1 MTKLIKFL
9 FWSSIAVTAFGILT
23 TLTVYLYLKPDLPE
37 ISLVDQSQ
45 LQIPLK
51 IYTSDGVL
59 IGEFGEK
66 KRRPISFDDIPDN
79 LKNAFLA
86 AEDDGFFRHQ
96 GISYTGIL
104 RSFIRCI
111 GPNGCFG
118 GGGTISMQV
127 VRGYVL
133 TRDQTVIRKLKEILL
148 AYQLESSA
156 SKNEIFELYVNS
168 IFLGNRS
175 YGIESAADTYFGK
188 TSQELSLAESALIA
202 SLAQLPSRVNPI
214 KAPERTKSRRNWIL
228 GRMLKLRYIS
238 NEDYVLAIAE
248 PVNISKNIKS
258 YDLDSRHLAELI
270 RQEIINRYG
279 LKAYTEGWEVYSTID
294 SKLQT
299 KAIASI
305 SERLSEY
312 DKRHGW
318 RQKNNYLDIFSIED
332 LNSLLNLDYS
342 PLTDGLAESFD
353 FTSDV
358 DTLIERVRDAFDSNT
373 FIHSH
378 KRGIVI
384 DVNEDNFIYLSEDL
398 KVLSIDW
405 DEELYK
411 WARRYISIN
420 SRGAIPQN
428 FYDLIKPGDFI
439 YLKSINDA
447 IILDQIP
454 LAEAALISIDPKTG
468 SISSYVGGSSFNDG
482 LFDRVRLSFP
492 QTGSSF
498 KPFVYAAAFANN
510 YNPSS
515 LINDAPIIFNDEN
528 LESFWRPENYTGKF
542 YGPTRLREGLVQSL
556 NIVSIKLLRELGI
569 SKANNYISKFGF
581 ERNRLPNDLSLALG
595 SGNFS
600 PAEVA
605 RSYGVLAN
613 DGYLVDLYY
622 VSKILDRNGNDIFT
636 HKDITEDQ
644 EIDVISNMTAF
655 PWLNTLELE
664 AKKPYSLLNNVPN
677 KNRIIDERVT
687 HIVKDILK
695 EHTRRGSTGRKTG
708 ILKRSDIAGKTGTT
722 NDAKSTWFSGFHE
735 DLVTTVWVG
744 TDDFT
749 SLGDNEYGS
758 SIALP
763 IWVDYMSLALDSLP
777 ESKITIPSGISY
789 VKVNKSTGEIA
800 NPSDKNTY
808 FELFLNEN
816 IPN

>member
-294 SKLQT
+294 SKLQN

-644 EIDVISNMTAF
+644 EMDVTSNMTAF

>member
-9 FWSSIAVTAFGILT
+9 FWSSIAVTTFGILT

-384 DVNEDNFIYLSEDL
+384 DVNEDNFIYLSEGL

-644 EIDVISNMTAF
+644 EIDVTSNMTAF

>member
-1 MTKLIKFL
+1 MTKFIKFL
-9 FWSSIAVTAFGILT
+9 FWSSIAATTFGILT
-23 TLTVYLYLKPDLPE
+23 TLTVYLYLKPELPE

-66 KRRPISFDDIPDN
+66 KRRPISFDDIPNN

-156 SKNEIFELYVNS
+156 NKNEIFELYVNS

-238 NEDYVLAIAE
+238 NEDYILAIAE
-248 PVNISKNIKS
+248 PVDISKNIKS

-318 RQKNNYLDIFSIED
+318 REKNNYLDIFSIED

-342 PLTDGLAESFD
+342 PLTEGLAESFD

-358 DTLIERVRDAFDSNT
+358 DTLLDRVRDVFDSNT

-384 DVNEDNFIYLSEDL
+384 DVNEDNLIYLSEDL
-398 KVLSIDW
+398 KVLSLDW

-420 SRGAIPQN
+420 SRGAMPQN

-468 SISSYVGGSSFNDG
+468 SISSYVGGSSFKDG

-581 ERNRLPNDLSLALG
+581 ERDRLPNDLSLALG

-622 VSKILDRNGNDIFT
+622 VSKILDRNGNNIFM
-636 HKDITEDQ
+636 HKNITEDQ
-644 EIDVISNMTAF
+644 EIDVTSNMTAF

>member
-9 FWSSIAVTAFGILT
+9 FWSSIAVTTFGILT

-644 EIDVISNMTAF
+644 EIDVTSNMTAF

-789 VKVNKSTGEIA
+789 VKVNKSTGGIA

>member
-1 MTKLIKFL
+1 MTKFIKFL
-9 FWSSIAVTAFGILT
+9 FWSSIAVTTFGILT
-23 TLTVYLYLKPDLPE
+23 TLTIYLYLKPDLPE

-45 LQIPLK
+45 LQVPLK

-66 KRRPISFDDIPDN
+66 KRRPINFDDIPSN

-148 AYQLESSA
+148 AYELESTA
-156 SKNEIFELYVNS
+156 SKKEIFELYVNS

-188 TSQELSLAESALIA
+188 SSQELTLAESALIA

-228 GRMLKLRYIS
+228 GRMLKLRYIT
-238 NEDYVLAIAE
+238 NEDYILAISE

-279 LKAYTEGWEVYSTID
+279 LRAYSEGWEVYSTID
-294 SKLQT
+294 SKLQS
-299 KAIASI
+299 KAIESI

-318 RQKNNYLDIFSIED
+318 RPKNNYLDIFSID
-332 LNSLLNLDYS
+332 DINSLVNLDYS
-342 PLTDGLAESFD
+342 PLTVGIEESFD

-358 DTLIERVRDAFDSNT
+358 DTLLTRIRNTFDSNI

-384 DVNEDNFIYLSEDL
+384 NVNEESFKYLSEDL
-398 KVLSIDW
+398 QVLSLNW
-405 DEELYK
+405 DAETYK

-420 SRGAIPQN
+420 SRGSLPQN

-439 YLKSINDA
+439 YLKSTNDN
-447 IILDQIP
+447 IVLDQIP
-454 LAEAALISIDPKTG
+454 LAEAALISINPNTG
-468 SISSYVGGSSFNDG
+468 SISSYVGGTSFDDG

-515 LINDAPIIFNDEN
+515 IINDAPIIFNDKN

-569 SKANNYISKFGF
+569 TTANNYISKFGF
-581 ERNRLPNDLSLALG
+581 ERSRLPNDLSLALG

-613 DGYLVDLYY
+613 DGYLVDLHY
-622 VSKILDRNGNDIFT
+622 VSKILDRDGNNIFIHQDT
-636 HKDITEDQ
+636 EEADLEDITAKM
-644 EIDVISNMTAF
+644 SAF

-664 AKKPYSLLNNVPN
+664 AKKPYNLLSNASN
-677 KNRIIDERVT
+677 KNKVIDERVT

-763 IWVDYMSLALDSLP
+763 IWVDYMSLALENLP
-777 ESKITIPSGISY
+777 ESEIKIPSGISY
-789 VKVNKSTGEIA
+789 VKVNKSSGEIA
-800 NPSDKNTY
+800 NPDDKNTY

-816 IPN
+816 IDN

>member
-9 FWSSIAVTAFGILT
+9 FWSSIAVITFGILT

-373 FIHSH
+373 FIYSH

-439 YLKSINDA
+439 YLKPINDA

-622 VSKILDRNGNDIFT
+622 VSKILDRNGNDIFI

-644 EIDVISNMTAF
+644 EIDVTSNMTAF

>member
-23 TLTVYLYLKPDLPE
+23 TLTVYLYLKPDLPK

-644 EIDVISNMTAF
+644 EIDVTSNMTAF

>member
-384 DVNEDNFIYLSEDL
+384 DVNEDNFTYLSEDL

-644 EIDVISNMTAF
+644 EMDVTSNMTAF

>member
-9 FWSSIAVTAFGILT
+9 FWSSIAVTTFGILT

-644 EIDVISNMTAF
+644 EIDVKSNMTAF

>member
-9 FWSSIAVTAFGILT
+9 FWSSIAVTTFGILT

-358 DTLIERVRDAFDSNT
+358 DTLIERVRDAFDLNT

-384 DVNEDNFIYLSEDL
+384 DVNEDNFTYLSEDL

-644 EIDVISNMTAF
+644 EMDVTSNMTAF

-789 VKVNKSTGEIA
+789 VKVNKLTGEIA
-800 NPSDKNTY
+800 NTSDKNTY

>member
-9 FWSSIAVTAFGILT
+9 FWSSIAVTTFGILT
-23 TLTVYLYLKPDLPE
+23 TLTIYLYLKPDLPE

-299 KAIASI
+299 KAISSI

-342 PLTDGLAESFD
+342 PLTEGLAESFD
-353 FTSDV
+353 FTSDI
-358 DTLIERVRDAFDSNT
+358 DTLIVRVRDAFDSNT

-439 YLKSINDA
+439 YLKPINDA

-644 EIDVISNMTAF
+644 EMDVTSNMTAF

>member
-1 MTKLIKFL
+1 MAKVIKFL
-9 FWSSIAVTAFGILT
+9 FWSSIAATSLGILT
-23 TLTVYLYLKPDLPE
+23 TLIIFLYLKPDLPE
-37 ISLVDQSQ
+37 ISLVNQSQ

-51 IYTSDGVL
+51 IYTNDGVL

-66 KRRPISFDDIPDN
+66 KRRPISFDEIPIN

-86 AEDDGFFRHQ
+86 AEDNGFFKHQ
-96 GISYTGIL
+96 GISYTGII

-118 GGGTISMQV
+118 GGGTITMQV

-133 TRDQTVIRKLKEILL
+133 TRDQTVIRKLKEIFL

-156 SKNEIFELYVNS
+156 NKNEIFELYVNS

-188 TSQELSLAESALIA
+188 TSKELTLAESALIA

-214 KAPERTKSRRNWIL
+214 RAPERTKSRRNWIL
-228 GRMLKLRYIS
+228 GRMLKLKYIS
-238 NEDYVLAIAE
+238 NEEYFLAVSE

-279 LKAYTEGWEVYSTID
+279 LRAYSEGWKVYSTID
-294 SKLQT
+294 SKLQS
-299 KAIASI
+299 KAIESI

-318 RQKNNYLDIFSIED
+318 RPKNNYLDIFSIED
-332 LNSLLNLDYS
+332 LDALSNLNYS
-342 PLTDGLAESFD
+342 PLTEGLDESFNFLD
-353 FTSDV
+353 IN
-358 DTLIERVRDAFDSNT
+358 DTLITRVRNTFDSNI

-378 KRGIVI
+378 QRGIVI
-384 DVNEDNFIYLSEDL
+384 DVNEDNFIYLNEDL
-398 KVLSIDW
+398 KIVALNW
-405 DEELYK
+405 NDEIYK

-420 SRGAIPQN
+420 SRGSAPQN

-439 YLKSINDA
+439 YLKATQDNIF
-447 IILDQIP
+447 LDQIP
-454 LAEAALISIDPKTG
+454 LAEAALISINPITG

-498 KPFVYAAAFANN
+498 KPFVYASAFANN

-581 ERNRLPNDLSLALG
+581 ERDRLPNDLSLALG

-605 RSYGVLAN
+605 RSYGVIAN
-613 DGYLVDLYY
+613 DGYLVDLHY
-622 VSKILDRNGNDIFT
+622 VSKIVDRNGNQIFL
-636 HKDITEDQ
+636 HKNLDEDKSMDIT
-644 EIDVISNMTAF
+644 SNMTAF
-655 PWLNTLELE
+655 PWLNTTELE
-664 AKKPYSLLNNVPN
+664 AKKPYSLLKEVSNSERV
-677 KNRIIDERVT
+677 IDERVT

-695 EHTRRGSTGRKTG
+695 EHTRRGSTGRKTS

-722 NDAKSTWFSGFHE
+722 NDAKSTWFSGFQD

-749 SLGDNEYGS
+749 SLGDDEYGS

-763 IWVDYMSLALDSLP
+763 IWVDFMSLALENLP
-777 ESKITIPSGISY
+777 ESEVKIPSGISY
-789 VKVNKSTGEIA
+789 VRVNKSTGEIA
-800 NPSDKNTY
+800 NSDDINTY

>member
-358 DTLIERVRDAFDSNT
+358 DTLIDRVRDAFDSNT

-644 EIDVISNMTAF
+644 EMDVTSNMTAF

>member
-9 FWSSIAVTAFGILT
+9 FWSSIAVTTFGILT

-358 DTLIERVRDAFDSNT
+358 DTLIDRVRDAFDSNT

-420 SRGAIPQN
+420 TRGAIPQN

-644 EIDVISNMTAF
+644 EMDVTSNMTAF

>member
-9 FWSSIAVTAFGILT
+9 FWSSIAVTTFGILT

-384 DVNEDNFIYLSEDL
+384 DVNEDNFIYLSEGL

-468 SISSYVGGSSFNDG
+468 SITSYVGGSSFNDG

-622 VSKILDRNGNDIFT
+622 VSKILDRNGNDIFI

-644 EIDVISNMTAF
+644 EIDVTSNMTAF

>member
-23 TLTVYLYLKPDLPE
+23 TLSVYLYLKPNLPE

-358 DTLIERVRDAFDSNT
+358 DTLIERVRDAFDLNT

-622 VSKILDRNGNDIFT
+622 VSKILDRNGNDIFI

-644 EIDVISNMTAF
+644 EIDVTSNMTAF

>member
-498 KPFVYAAAFANN
+498 KPFVYAAAFAHN

-644 EIDVISNMTAF
+644 EMDVTSNMTAF

>member
-358 DTLIERVRDAFDSNT
+358 DTLIERVRDAFDLNT

-384 DVNEDNFIYLSEDL
+384 DVNEDNFTYLSEDL

-439 YLKSINDA
+439 YLKSNNDA

-644 EIDVISNMTAF
+644 EIDVTSNMTAF

>member
-9 FWSSIAVTAFGILT
+9 FWSSIAVTTFGILT

-384 DVNEDNFIYLSEDL
+384 DVNEDNFIYLSEGL

-447 IILDQIP
+447 VILDQIP

-636 HKDITEDQ
+636 HKDITEEQ
-644 EIDVISNMTAF
+644 EIDVSSNMTAF

>member
-384 DVNEDNFIYLSEDL
+384 DVNEDNFTYLSEDL

-498 KPFVYAAAFANN
+498 KPFVYAAAFAHN

-636 HKDITEDQ
+636 HKDITEEQ
-644 EIDVISNMTAF
+644 EIDVSSNMTAF

>member
-248 PVNISKNIKS
+248 RVNISKNIKS

-398 KVLSIDW
+398 RVLSIDW

-644 EIDVISNMTAF
+644 EIDVTSNMTAF

>member
-622 VSKILDRNGNDIFT
+622 VSKILDRNGNDIFI

-644 EIDVISNMTAF
+644 EIDVTSNMTAF

-763 IWVDYMSLALDSLP
+763 IWVDYMSLALDSIP

>member
-384 DVNEDNFIYLSEDL
+384 DVNEDNFIYLSEGL

-644 EIDVISNMTAF
+644 EIDVTSNMTAF

>member
-1 MTKLIKFL
+1 M
-9 FWSSIAVTAFGILT
+9 
-23 TLTVYLYLKPDLPE
+23 Y
-37 ISLVDQSQ
+37 
-45 LQIPLK
+45 
-51 IYTSDGVL
+51 
-59 IGEFGEK
+59 
-66 KRRPISFDDIPDN
+66 KR
-79 LKNAFLA
+79 
-86 AEDDGFFRHQ
+86 Q
-96 GISYTGIL
+96 
-104 RSFIRCI
+104 
-111 GPNGCFG
+111 
-118 GGGTISMQV
+118 
-127 VRGYVL
+127 
-133 TRDQTVIRKLKEILL
+133 
-148 AYQLESSA
+148 
-156 SKNEIFELYVNS
+156 
-168 IFLGNRS
+168 
-175 YGIESAADTYFGK
+175 
-188 TSQELSLAESALIA
+188 
-202 SLAQLPSRVNPI
+202 
-214 KAPERTKSRRNWIL
+214 
-228 GRMLKLRYIS
+228 
-238 NEDYVLAIAE
+238 
-248 PVNISKNIKS
+248 
-258 YDLDSRHLAELI
+258 
-270 RQEIINRYG
+270 
-279 LKAYTEGWEVYSTID
+279 
-294 SKLQT
+294 
-299 KAIASI
+299 
-305 SERLSEY
+305 
-312 DKRHGW
+312 
-318 RQKNNYLDIFSIED
+318 
-332 LNSLLNLDYS
+332 
-342 PLTDGLAESFD
+342 
-353 FTSDV
+353 
-358 DTLIERVRDAFDSNT
+358 
-373 FIHSH
+373 
-378 KRGIVI
+378 
-384 DVNEDNFIYLSEDL
+384 
-398 KVLSIDW
+398 
-405 DEELYK
+405 
-411 WARRYISIN
+411 
-420 SRGAIPQN
+420 
-428 FYDLIKPGDFI
+428 
-439 YLKSINDA
+439 
-447 IILDQIP
+447 
-454 LAEAALISIDPKTG
+454 
-468 SISSYVGGSSFNDG
+468 
-482 LFDRVRLSFP
+482 
-492 QTGSSF
+492 
-498 KPFVYAAAFANN
+498 
-510 YNPSS
+510 

-644 EIDVISNMTAF
+644 EIDVTSNMTAF

>member
-1 MTKLIKFL
+1 M
-9 FWSSIAVTAFGILT
+9 
-23 TLTVYLYLKPDLPE
+23 
-37 ISLVDQSQ
+37 
-45 LQIPLK
+45 
-51 IYTSDGVL
+51 
-59 IGEFGEK
+59 
-66 KRRPISFDDIPDN
+66 
-79 LKNAFLA
+79 
-86 AEDDGFFRHQ
+86 
-96 GISYTGIL
+96 
-104 RSFIRCI
+104 
-111 GPNGCFG
+111 
-118 GGGTISMQV
+118 
-127 VRGYVL
+127 
-133 TRDQTVIRKLKEILL
+133 
-148 AYQLESSA
+148 
-156 SKNEIFELYVNS
+156 
-168 IFLGNRS
+168 
-175 YGIESAADTYFGK
+175 
-188 TSQELSLAESALIA
+188 
-202 SLAQLPSRVNPI
+202 
-214 KAPERTKSRRNWIL
+214 
-228 GRMLKLRYIS
+228 
-238 NEDYVLAIAE
+238 
-248 PVNISKNIKS
+248 
-258 YDLDSRHLAELI
+258 
-270 RQEIINRYG
+270 
-279 LKAYTEGWEVYSTID
+279 
-294 SKLQT
+294 
-299 KAIASI
+299 
-305 SERLSEY
+305 SEY

-622 VSKILDRNGNDIFT
+622 VSKILDRNGNDIFI

-644 EIDVISNMTAF
+644 EIDVTSNMTAF

-687 HIVKDILK
+687 YIVKDILK

-763 IWVDYMSLALDSLP
+763 IWVDYMSLALDSIP

>member
-1 MTKLIKFL
+1 MEK
-9 FWSSIAVTAFGILT
+9 
-23 TLTVYLYLKPDLPE
+23 
-37 ISLVDQSQ
+37 
-45 LQIPLK
+45 
-51 IYTSDGVL
+51 
-59 IGEFGEK
+59 K

-644 EIDVISNMTAF
+644 EMDVTSNMTAF

-664 AKKPYSLLNNVPN
+664 AKKSYSLLNNVPN

>member
-9 FWSSIAVTAFGILT
+9 FWSSIALTAFGILT
-23 TLTVYLYLKPDLPE
+23 TLTLYLYLKPDLPE

-353 FTSDV
+353 FTSNV

-644 EIDVISNMTAF
+644 EMDVTSNMTAF

>member
-9 FWSSIAVTAFGILT
+9 FWSSIAVTTFGILT
-23 TLTVYLYLKPDLPE
+23 TLTVYLYLKPDLPK

-312 DKRHGW
+312 DKRHGC

-644 EIDVISNMTAF
+644 EIDVTSNMTAF

>member
-384 DVNEDNFIYLSEDL
+384 DVNEDNFTYLSEDL

-636 HKDITEDQ
+636 HKDITEEQ
-644 EIDVISNMTAF
+644 EIDVSSNMTAF

>member
-9 FWSSIAVTAFGILT
+9 FWSSIAVTTFGILT

-384 DVNEDNFIYLSEDL
+384 DVNEDNFIYLSEGL

-636 HKDITEDQ
+636 HKDITEEQ
-644 EIDVISNMTAF
+644 EIDVSSNMTAF